1 MVFRCKTFN
10 PRLKNCKTPIYNGT
24 VPCRRAEK
32 RKSWK
37 NYSMPRQDEL
47 EALLQAQ
54 YDWEGAWPQEKA
66 AYQQAF
72 RKLLAH
78 HVRKFNATAAARGKR
93 PITEAG

>member
-1 MVFRCKTFN
+1 
-10 PRLKNCKTPIYNGT
+10 
-24 VPCRRAEK
+24 
-32 RKSWK
+32 
-37 NYSMPRQDEL
+37 MPRQDEL

-72 RKLLAH
+72 RRLLAH

-93 PITEAG
+93 PITEAELREAISERYYEFKKARDRELRRKLST